1 MRAHITLFFSLAA
14 LAAGGCGISG
24 GGSSGSPS
32 VPSTVATPLLGDLA
46 NPPEIKSNAGVA
58 SVHFSAAINPA
69 TGGPGIEYAGAF
81 VPPTVRAAPGDTI
94 NFTYAND
101 LPASSVEPLDM
112 TSLHFHGLS
121 ISPNAPAD
129 DSIGLMAMPGQTLH
143 YVIHVPPSQPPGL
156 YWYHSHSHGEADWQL
171 TNGMSGAL
179 IVEGTAK
186 LSPATAG
193 LPERIIVLRNVVS
206 APRFTSLARIRAA
219 RVRASAMSAATAQ
232 PTAAPAICQNP
243 FDVPSMHTTINAAN
257 AGTTILMQPGQKQFW
272 RILNASSNGFYD
284 LHLDGSSFHVVSIDG
299 VPLKTYP
306 GASEQDRSELAIPP
320 AGRVEAIVTGSAGGS
335 LHTSCTDTGPGGD
348 PNPPQ
353 VLALIHPGAPVLP
366 VVPAAGATPRARGTY
381 DLAIGA
387 PSAERSLAFTEDDAG
402 FYLNGRAYA
411 PNAAPM
417 FAVRS
422 GSVERW
428 TLTNATDELHVFH
441 IHQLHFVTQDIDG
454 VQQPAYWADTVALPY
469 RHPDG
474 TPSVV
479 HVLLDFRDPIIRGT
493 FLFHCHLL
501 EHEDGG
507 MMAKIAVQ

>member
-1 MRAHITLFFSLAA
+1 MRAHIAIFFSIAA
-14 LAAGGCGISG
+14 LTVVGCGISG
-24 GGSSGSPS
+24 GGSSSSPS
-32 VPSTVATPLLGDLA
+32 VPGTVATPLSADLA
-46 NPPEIKSNAGVA
+46 NPPEIKSVAGVA
-58 SVHFSAAINPA
+58 NVSFSAAIDPA
-69 TGGPGIEYAGAF
+69 TGGPGIDYAGAF
-81 VPPTVRAAPGDTI
+81 VPPTVRVAPGDTI
-94 NFTYAND
+94 RYTYAND
-101 LPASSVEPLDM
+101 LPASSAEPLNM

-143 YVIHVPPSQPPGL
+143 YVIHVPASQPPGL

-179 IVEGTAK
+179 VVEGTAK

-206 APRFTSLARIRAA
+206 APSFTSLARIRAS
-219 RVRASAMSAATAQ
+219 RAHGFAVAAATAQ

-243 FDVPSMHTTINAAN
+243 FDVPSMHTTINGAKT
-257 AGTTILMQPGQKQFW
+257 GTTILMQPGQKQFW

-284 LHLDGSSFHVVSIDG
+284 LHLDGSAFHVVSIDG

-306 GASEQDRSELAIPP
+306 GAIEQDRSDLEIPP

-353 VLALIHPGAPVLP
+353 VLALVKTGVPTLP
-366 VVPAAGATPRARGTY
+366 VVPAAGATPRTHGTY
-381 DLAIGA
+381 DLAMGA
-387 PSAERSLAFTEDDAG
+387 ASTQRSLAFTEDDAG
-402 FYLNGRAYA
+402 FYLNGQAYS
-411 PNAAPM
+411 PTAAPM
-417 FAVRS
+417 FTARL

-428 TLTNATDELHVFH
+428 TLTNATPELHVFH
-441 IHQLHFVTQDIDG
+441 MHQLHFVTQDIDG
-454 VQQPAYWADTVALPY
+454 VPQPAHWADTVTLPY
-469 RHPDG
+469 SHADG
-474 TPSVV
+474 TPSVT